1 MKRIINDLGMIALAL
16 FLALVVWVVAV
27 QEENPIRSGEFGQSI
42 AVEVRNQP
50 ESTTFHPKFDQ
61 SIKLIIRAP
70 ESSWANLRAD
80 MFSAWVDLTDKPPD
94 DYEMEVSA
102 SCVDK
107 NVTIVRI
114 SPATVPISLERESIR
129 TMSVT
134 LQINVPVAFGY
145 ELKPDLAVIDPITVQ
160 VRGPEKIV
168 AQIDRVVVNIDQR
181 NEVKETISVNR
192 MAIALQQ
199 DGVSPGNFVTIQPSM
214 VNVVVPVEQKTGFK
228 DVAVRPVVTG
238 VPAAGYRL
246 RGINVEPS
254 IVTLGGDSEVVEA
267 VAATG
272 YVENIP
278 LNIAGATGDVVERL
292 ALNLPEGAS
301 ALRVQGVLVTASIEP
316 IPGRRAISLIPIV
329 KGLSTDL
336 TAKVSP
342 EKVTI
347 TLTGP
352 LPKLNTLT
360 ESDVQVYVELV
371 EVGIGQ
377 HTIELTYLVPEGIEV
392 ESVVPASVE
401 VTIAPTPPT
410 PTPMPTST
418 WTPTPTPS
426 ITASVTSALTT
437 TLGVPQAATPVSAV
451 LPGARTTPTG
461 VPLPT
466 LTITP
471 TAAIT
476 PTPTKEN

>member
-1 MKRIINDLGMIALAL
+1 MKRIFNDLGMIVLAL
-16 FLALVVWVVAV
+16 FLALVVWFVAV

-42 AVEVRNQP
+42 AVGVRNQP
-50 ESTTFHPKFDQ
+50 ESTTFYPKFDQ
-61 SIKLIIRAP
+61 STKLTIRAP

-80 MFSAWVDLTDKPPD
+80 MFSAWVDLTDKPPE

-114 SPATVPISLERESIR
+114 SPATVPISLARESTR

-145 ELKPDLAVIDPITVQ
+145 ELKQDLAAINPITVQ

-168 AQIDRVVVNIDQR
+168 AQVDRVLVSIDQR
-181 NEVKETISVNR
+181 NEVKETVSVSR
-192 MAIALQQ
+192 MVVVLLQ
-199 DGVSPGNFVTIQPSM
+199 DGSSPGNFVTVQPSM

-228 DVAVRPVVTG
+228 DVAVRPMVTG

-246 RGINVEPS
+246 RGISVEPS
-254 IVTLGGDSEVVEA
+254 IVTLGGDSAVVEA
-267 VAATG
+267 VAEIG

-278 LNIAGATGDVVERL
+278 LNIAGATDDVVERL

-316 IPGRRAISLIPIV
+316 IPGRRAISLVPIV
-329 KGLSTDL
+329 QGLSTGL

-342 EKVTI
+342 ERVTI
-347 TLTGP
+347 TLNGP

-371 EVGIGQ
+371 EMGIGE
-377 HTIELTYLVPEGIEV
+377 HTIDLTFLVPEGIEV
-392 ESVVPASVE
+392 ESIVPASVE
-401 VTIAPTPPT
+401 VTIASIPPT
-410 PTPMPTST
+410 PTPTSTPTS
-418 WTPTPTPS
+418 TPTPTPS
-426 ITASVTSALTT
+426 ITRTITGTVTVTLAPLT
-437 TLGVPQAATPVSAV
+437 ATPVRA
-451 LPGARTTPTG
+451 TPTG
-461 VPLPT
+461 APT
-466 LTITP
+466 PVVTP
-471 TAAIT
+471 TPRI
-476 PTPTKEN
+476 TPTKEN